1 MEVGRWRCE
10 ASFILFPRKFSFFVV
25 ALLWNPFWDDT
36 DHFLSRFTPSLLFRS
51 CADYVKHLM
60 KTMKEKEHAVD
71 QLKTDLE
78 VKESKV
84 EEDKALQESRSDP
97 ESVTSSLTAST
108 SRAKHGEA
116 SSGNTKRKAL
126 FTGESDTANPS
137 KKHRKA
143 SCDSATSEDSSS
155 GEERASRGDSSD
167 QSSSIDETKSS
178 VSDITD
184 SNRGSSSNNSGS
196 GSEPDH
202 LAGRHS
208 THASAATDE
217 DEEQSDKQ
225 SSISNS
231 SDAAVARE
239 NDSGDRHGDVVFNNG
254 KNSDWIRKR
263 PPEEISSLER
273 SFELC
278 YAEVF
283 GKCHIPQLI
292 AATSGKVVTCKYH
305 EFGC

>member
-1 MEVGRWRCE
+1 
-10 ASFILFPRKFSFFVV
+10 
-25 ALLWNPFWDDT
+25 
-36 DHFLSRFTPSLLFRS
+36 
-51 CADYVKHLM
+51 M

-78 VKESKV
+78 VKESKI

-108 SRAKHGEA
+108 SRAGMCHGLANSRPSKHGKV
-116 SSGNTKRKAL
+116 SIGKRKA

-137 KKHRKA
+137 KKHRKE
-143 SCDSATSEDSSS
+143 SSESATSEDSSG
-155 GEERASRGDSSD
+155 GEERASRGNSSD
-167 QSSSIDETKSS
+167 QSSSIDETVSS

-196 GSEPDH
+196 GSEPRH

-208 THASAATDE
+208 TQASASTDE
-217 DEEQSDKQ
+217 DEEQSEKQ
-225 SSISNS
+225 SSISTS
-231 SDAAVARE
+231 SDVAVARG
-239 NDSGDRHGDVVFNNG
+239 NDRGGRHGDVVFK

-263 PPEEISSLER
+263 PPEETSSLER

-292 AATSGKVVTCKYH
+292 AATSGKVVTCKCH